1 MEKIEALDGIEM
13 TSEKDSRM
21 ARFEFVVSDIVGPS
35 VVSNSS
41 SITIPSS
48 GYTSSHWLS
57 HTPKIANCNWGL
69 PFSCWG
75 PFAPRSFANALSLLL
90 KGKPSP
96 TGSMRITVID
106 HCQCHKADRFWSSSD
121 FSQMDTQQAS
131 SAKLDQLKG
140 SGWVVM
146 YPSYIDKSMSA
157 KDGRKV
163 TMEYACTL
171 PSRIHSN

>member
-57 HTPKIANCNWGL
+57 HTPKIANCN
-69 PFSCWG
+69 P
-75 PFAPRSFANALSLLL
+75 
-90 KGKPSP
+90 
-96 TGSMRITVID
+96 
-106 HCQCHKADRFWSSSD
+106 
-121 FSQMDTQQAS
+121 
-131 SAKLDQLKG
+131 
-140 SGWVVM
+140 
-146 YPSYIDKSMSA
+146 
-157 KDGRKV
+157 
-163 TMEYACTL
+163 
-171 PSRIHSN
+171 